1 MSYQRYKIT
10 PKKKEPEKL
19 NINLL
24 YITQALYDAD
34 WKSVVHTHH
43 FTELFYVVSG
53 KGNFIVENEKFK
65 VKTDDLIIVNPNV
78 SHTEFGDG
86 RTNLEYI
93 VLGIE
98 NLQFQLEGTGLQ
110 YTYSRHNF
118 KDCKDEILYYLE
130 KLLIEV
136 KDKEE
141 NYEAICHNLLEC
153 LVLFLTRKTKE
164 SLSFESAKKTIRE
177 CRFIEQYLMEH
188 FSEDITLETLSK
200 ITYMNKYYLVHA
212 FKEYKGMSPINYLID
227 RRIQEAQYLLETSNY
242 SIAKIAQ
249 AVGFSSQSY
258 FSQVFRKEKGISPNQ
273 YRKNFEK
280 SREHN
285 AAPGT

>member
-1 MSYQRYKIT
+1 MSYQRYKI
-10 PKKKEPEKL
+10 PSEKKVPEKL

-24 YITQALYDAD
+24 YITQALNDMD

-53 KGNFIVENEKFK
+53 EGNFIVENENFT

-98 NLQFQLEGTGLQ
+98 NLQFQLEGSDTK
-110 YTYSRHNF
+110 YTYSMHNF
-118 KDCKDEILYYLE
+118 HNCKEDILYYLL
-130 KLLIEV
+130 KLLAEV

-141 NYEAICHNLLEC
+141 NYEAVCHNLLEC
-153 LVLFLTRKTKE
+153 LVYFLTRKTKD
-164 SLSFESAKKTIRE
+164 SLSFESTKKTIRE
-177 CRFIEQYLMEH
+177 CRFIEEYLMEH
-188 FSEDITLETLSK
+188 FSEDITLQTLSDM
-200 ITYMNKYYLVHA
+200 TYMNKYYLVHA
-212 FKEYKGMSPINYLID
+212 FKEYKGMSPINYLIE
-227 RRIQEAQYLLETSNY
+227 RRIQEAQNLLETSNY
-242 SIAKIAQ
+242 SIARIAH

-258 FSQVFRKEKGISPNQ
+258 FAQVFRKEKGVSPNQ

-280 SREHN
+280 MKSGE
-285 AAPGT
+285 

>member
-1 MSYQRYKIT
+1 MSYQRYKI
-10 PKKKEPEKL
+10 PSEKKTPEKM

-24 YITQALYDAD
+24 YITQALNDRN

-53 KGNFIVENEKFK
+53 EGNFIVENEKFT

-98 NLQFQLEGTGLQ
+98 NLQFQLEGTDTK
-110 YTYSRHNF
+110 YTYNMHNF
-118 KDCKDEILYYLE
+118 HNCKEDILYYLQ
-130 KLLIEV
+130 KLLAEV

-141 NYEAICHNLLEC
+141 NYEAVCHNLLEC
-153 LVLFLTRKTKE
+153 LVYFLTRKTKD
-164 SLSFESAKKTIRE
+164 SLSFEATKKTIRE
-177 CRFIEQYLMEH
+177 CRFIEEYLMEH
-188 FSEDITLETLSK
+188 FSEDITLQTLSDM
-200 ITYMNKYYLVHA
+200 TYMNKYYLVHA
-212 FKEYKGMSPINYLID
+212 FKEYKGVSPINYLIE

-242 SIAKIAQ
+242 SIARIAH

-258 FSQVFRKEKGISPNQ
+258 FAQVFRKEKGVSPKQ
-273 YRKNFEK
+273 YRKNFEQAK
-280 SREHN
+280 SIE
-285 AAPGT
+285 

>member
-1 MSYQRYKIT
+1 M
-10 PKKKEPEKL
+10 
-19 NINLL
+19 
-24 YITQALYDAD
+24 
-34 WKSVVHTHH
+34 
-43 FTELFYVVSG
+43 
-53 KGNFIVENEKFK
+53 
-65 VKTDDLIIVNPNV
+65 
-78 SHTEFGDG
+78 
-86 RTNLEYI
+86 
-93 VLGIE
+93 
-98 NLQFQLEGTGLQ
+98 Q

-118 KDCKDEILYYLE
+118 KNCKEEILYYLQ
-130 KLLIEV
+130 KLLTEV

-141 NYEAICHNLLEC
+141 NYEIICHNLLEC
-153 LVLFLTRKTKE
+153 LVYFLTRKTKD

-258 FSQVFRKEKGISPNQ
+258 FSQVFRKEKGVSPNQ
-273 YRKNFEK
+273 YRKSYEQNKE
-280 SREHN
+280 N
-285 AAPGT
+285 A